1 MLSEHEAAGTP
12 NKACRTGVPAM
23 RRLRALVLLLPVLL
37 FAPGCV
43 VAADVTPV
51 GGYGYGYGY
60 AQPYYAPPPRYYAPR
75 PVYRPYYAPPPRY
88 YAPPRHYGRG
98 GWGGHDRG
106 RGYGY
111 YREHRRDWR

>member
-1 MLSEHEAAGTP
+1 
-12 NKACRTGVPAM
+12 M
-23 RRLRALVLLLPVLL
+23 RRLRALFLLLPALV

-60 AQPYYAPPPRYYAPR
+60 AQPYYAPPPPRYYAPR

-88 YAPPRHYGRG
+88 YGPPRHHG
-98 GWGGHDRG
+98 GWDRG
-106 RGYGY
+106 RHHGH
-111 YREHRRDWR
+111 YRGGRGHWR

>member
-1 MLSEHEAAGTP
+1 
-12 NKACRTGVPAM
+12 M

-43 VAADVTPV
+43 VAGGVTPV

-60 AQPYYAPPPRYYAPR
+60 AQPYYAPPPPRYFAPR
-75 PVYRPYYAPPPRY
+75 PVYRPYYAPAPRY
-88 YAPPRHYGRG
+88 YAPPRHFSQR

-106 RGYGY
+106 RGYDRG
-111 YREHRRDWR
+111 RGQDRGRGHGRGRDWR